1 MQGFLIMIFIIFS
14 PDFEHLFWLKF
25 TVALGTIRT
34 KPTKAMKKIL
44 IPTDFSSCANA
55 AVDYGFAIAKKL
67 QSELLFLHIVITPV
81 DWSKLRKDQEEL
93 FPETKE
99 RIALAKKE
107 LTDLVNRAESEG
119 LSAKKL
125 LVFYDG
131 NEKIHHY
138 VKSEK
143 IDLVIMG
150 SHGQYG
156 FKEHVLGTNTYSMIR
171 RSEVPVIIV
180 KENNPKKDLQTIVF
194 ATNFKEETGK
204 SFQEVERLAESLK
217 AKLKVLFVNTPTY
230 FLETDDIYHVGKEYL
245 KTFASYNHEIEI
257 YDAFKEERGI
267 IQYAA
272 KISGDGIAAITYGK
286 SDLMQYFSP
295 SITENLIAMT
305 ELPVISIRVKK

>member
-1 MQGFLIMIFIIFS
+1 
-14 PDFEHLFWLKF
+14 
-25 TVALGTIRT
+25 
-34 KPTKAMKKIL
+34 MKKIL
-44 IPTDFSSCANA
+44 IPTDFSTCANA
-55 AVDYGFAIAKKL
+55 AVDYGLAIGKKIKG
-67 QSELLFLHIVITPV
+67 ELLFLHIVITPV
-81 DWSKLRKDQEEL
+81 DWNKLRKDQEDL

-99 RIALAKKE
+99 RIASAKSQLSE
-107 LTDLVNRAESEG
+107 LVKKAEAEG
-119 LSAKKL
+119 VQAKKL

-156 FKEHVLGTNTYSMIR
+156 FKEHVLGSNTYSMIR
-171 RSEVPVIIV
+171 RSDVPIIIV
-180 KENNPKKDLQTIVF
+180 KENNVKTDIKTIVF

-204 SFQEVERLAESLK
+204 SFKMIEELAETLQ
-217 AKLKVLFVNTPTY
+217 AKLLVLFVNTPTY
-230 FLETDDIYHVGKEYL
+230 FLETDDIYHVGKSYL
-245 KTFASYNHEIEI
+245 KEFANYDHDIAI

-267 IQYAA
+267 IQFAA
-272 KISGDGIAAITYGK
+272 KVDGDGIAAITYGK
-286 SDLMQYFSP
+286 SDLKQYFSP

>member
-1 MQGFLIMIFIIFS
+1 
-14 PDFEHLFWLKF
+14 
-25 TVALGTIRT
+25 
-34 KPTKAMKKIL
+34 MKKIL
-44 IPTDFSSCANA
+44 VPTDFSTCANA
-55 AVDYGFAIAKKL
+55 AVDYAFAIGKKL

-99 RIALAKKE
+99 RIAKAKTE
-107 LTDLVNRAESEG
+107 LSELVKKAEKEG
-119 LSAKKL
+119 LTAKKL

-138 VKSEK
+138 VKSENV
-143 IDLVIMG
+143 DLVIMG

-156 FKEHVLGTNTYSMIR
+156 FKEHILGTNTYSMIR

-180 KENNPKKDLQTIVF
+180 KENNPKTDLETIVF

-204 SFQEVERLAESLK
+204 SFQATERLAEALK
-217 AKLKVLFVNTPTY
+217 AKLKILFVNTPTY
-230 FLETDDIYHVGKEYL
+230 FLETDDIYNIGKSYL
-245 KTFASYNHEIEI
+245 EEFGTYNHEIEI

-267 IQYAA
+267 IQYAT
-272 KISGDGIAAITYGK
+272 KIKGDGIAAITYGK

>member
-1 MQGFLIMIFIIFS
+1 
-14 PDFEHLFWLKF
+14 
-25 TVALGTIRT
+25 
-34 KPTKAMKKIL
+34 MKKIL
-44 IPTDFSSCANA
+44 VPTDFSTCAA
-55 AVDYGFAIAKKL
+55 AATAYALAIGKKL
-67 QSELLFLHIVITPV
+67 EAELLFLHIVITPV
-81 DWSKLRKDQEEL
+81 DWGRLRKDQEEL

-99 RIALAKKE
+99 RIALARHQLSE
-107 LTDLVNRAESEG
+107 LVSNAEKAG
-119 LSAKKL
+119 LMAKKL

-138 VKSEK
+138 IQSEN

-156 FKEHVLGTNTYSMIR
+156 FKEHMLGTNTYSMIR

-180 KENNPKKDLQTIVF
+180 KENNSKLDLQTIIF
-194 ATNFKEETGK
+194 ATNFKEETGQ

-217 AKLKVLFVNTPTY
+217 AKLEVLFVNTPTY
-230 FLETDDIYHVGKEYL
+230 FLETDDIYHIGKEYL
-245 KTFASYNHEIEI
+245 KTFASYDHPIKI

-267 IQYAA
+267 IQFATKA
-272 KISGDGIAAITYGK
+272 QGDAVAAITYGK

-305 ELPVISIRVKK
+305 DLPVISIRIKK

>member
-1 MQGFLIMIFIIFS
+1 
-14 PDFEHLFWLKF
+14 
-25 TVALGTIRT
+25 
-34 KPTKAMKKIL
+34 MKKIL
-44 IPTDFSSCANA
+44 IPTDFSTCASA
-55 AVDYGFAIAKKL
+55 AVDYALAIGKKL
-67 QSELLFLHIVITPV
+67 QAELLFLHIVITPV

-99 RIALAKKE
+99 RIASARHQLGE
-107 LTDLVNRAESEG
+107 LVTKAEKAG
-119 LSAKKL
+119 LLAKKL

-138 VKSEK
+138 VQSEN

-156 FKEHVLGTNTYSMIR
+156 FKEHILGTNTYSMIR

-180 KENNPKKDLQTIVF
+180 KENNSKFDLQTIVF

-204 SFQEVERLAESLK
+204 SFQQVERLAESLK
-217 AKLKVLFVNTPTY
+217 AKLKVLFINTPTY

-245 KTFASYNHEIEI
+245 KTYASYNHDIEI

-267 IQYAA
+267 IQYTA
-272 KISGDGIAAITYGK
+272 KAQGDGIAAITYGK
-286 SDLMQYFSP
+286 SDLVQYFSP

-305 ELPVISIRVKK
+305 EVPVISIRIIK